1 MKGFFRAPWRFA
13 ACYAAFLIAAF
24 TWALLDTFVIPH
36 RELIIS
42 RARDMAEEVLETLAP
57 SAALT
62 APEAAADVSFY
73 QDAYMSVELTT
84 LRRDD
89 TTCYVADVWL
99 ASPALLR
106 TALAENT
113 FGRNV
118 TDTVSELA
126 GASGAVLAVNGDFY
140 GSCKSGWCLRNGVLY
155 RDSMASAAT
164 ELLLVDASGDFSVM
178 DDRAMT
184 AGDAEGLWQ
193 IFSFGPALVM
203 DGEVSV
209 DQEDEVARSMA
220 SNPREAIGQIGPLHY
235 AFVVTDGRTEESA
248 GLSLMQLADLMR
260 DIGCETAYNLDG
272 GGSSTMVFQGEVVN
286 NPTTNG
292 RTITE
297 REVSD
302 IVYIGL

>member
-1 MKGFFRAPWRFA
+1 M
-13 ACYAAFLIAAF
+13 
-24 TWALLDTFVIPH
+24 
-36 RELIIS
+36 
-42 RARDMAEEVLETLAP
+42 
-57 SAALT
+57 
-62 APEAAADVSFY
+62 
-73 QDAYMSVELTT
+73 
-84 LRRDD
+84 
-89 TTCYVADVWL
+89 
-99 ASPALLR
+99 
-106 TALAENT
+106 
-113 FGRNV
+113 

-126 GASGAVLAVNGDFY
+126 GTNGAVLAVNGDFY
-140 GSCKSGWCLRNGVLY
+140 GSRKSGWCLRNGVLY

-164 ELLLVDASGDFSVM
+164 ELLLVDASGDFTVM

-184 AGDAEGLWQ
+184 AGNADGLWQ
-193 IFSFGPALVM
+193 IFSFGPALVT
-203 DGEVSV
+203 DGQVSV
-209 DQEDEVARSMA
+209 DADDEVARSMA
-220 SNPREAIGQIGPLHY
+220 SNPRTAIGQVGPLHY

-260 DIGCETAYNLDG
+260 EISCETAYNLDG